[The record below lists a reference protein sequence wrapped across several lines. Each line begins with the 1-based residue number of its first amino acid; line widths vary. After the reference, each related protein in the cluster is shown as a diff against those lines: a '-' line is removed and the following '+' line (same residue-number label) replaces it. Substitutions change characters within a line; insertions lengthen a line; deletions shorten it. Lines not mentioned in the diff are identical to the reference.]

1 MPRVAGVDPGTVSF
15 DLCVLQDGEA
25 VVEQVFQTG
34 LLSHDSR
41 PLLDALVDRGPYDL
55 VYGPSG
61 YGLPLVAAA
70 DVGERELAEMV
81 LVRPDEAR
89 AEAGIGGMRSLL
101 RSLARSGLPVVF
113 GPGVIHL
120 PTVPRH
126 RKYNRIDL
134 GTADKVCAAACAV
147 ADQSKRLAIP
157 PHQTAMVLLE
167 LGGGFTAAL
176 AIDQGQIV
184 DAMGGSSG
192 PLGMRAA
199 GALDGELA
207 YLLGP
212 ALRKN
217 TLYSGGAL
225 DPSGELALTDLE
237 ALWSSPEHAEGW
249 TALLEAAAKAVRA
262 LTVSV
267 PAPREIVISGRLA
280 RLPGLHA
287 ALACTLRDVAPVTP
301 LLPGR
306 ASTAAHGGALLADAL
321 SGGPHAVLA
330 DVLRL
335 RESRGSALDYLR
347 VAGAD
352 TISLG

>member
-15 DLCVLQDGEA
+15 DLCVLEHGEP
-25 VVEQVFQTG
+25 VVEEVFETG
-34 LLSHDSR
+34 SLSRDSA
-41 PLLDALVDRGPYDL
+41 PLLDALTRHGPYDL

-89 AEAGIGGMRSLL
+89 ADAGIGGMRSLL
-101 RSLARSGLPVVF
+101 RSLAASEHPVLF

-134 GTADKVCAAACAV
+134 GTADKVCAAACAIG
-147 ADQSKRLAIP
+147 DQATRRAIP
-157 PHQTAMVLLE
+157 PHETAMILIE

-176 AIDQGQIV
+176 AVDRGQIV
-184 DAMGGSSG
+184 DGMGGSSG

-212 ALRKN
+212 ALLKR

-225 DPSGELALTDLE
+225 DPAGELEMTDLD
-237 ALWSSPEHAEGW
+237 ALWSSAEHAEGW
-249 TALLEAAAKAVRA
+249 MALLEAAVKAVRA
-262 LTVSV
+262 LVVSV
-267 PAPREIVISGRLA
+267 PDPHEIVVSGRLA
-280 RLPGLHA
+280 RLPGVIATLA
-287 ALACTLRDVAPVTP
+287 SSLETLAPVVALA
-301 LLPGR
+301 PGR
-306 ASTAAHGGALLADAL
+306 ASTAARGGALLADAL
-321 SGGPHAVLA
+321 AGGPHAALA
-330 DVLRL
+330 EVLRL
-335 RESRGSALDYLR
+335 REASGSALDYLR
-347 VAGAD
+347 VAGAE

>member
-1 MPRVAGVDPGTVSF
+1 
-15 DLCVLQDGEA
+15 LI
-25 VVEQVFQTG
+25 
-34 LLSHDSR
+34 
-41 PLLDALVDRGPYDL
+41 RG
-55 VYGPSG
+55 
-61 YGLPLVAAA
+61 A

-101 RSLARSGLPVVF
+101 RSLAGSGLPIVF
-113 GPGVIHL
+113 GPGAIHL

-126 RKYNRIDL
+126 RKYNRIDI
-134 GTADKVCAAACAV
+134 GTADKVCAAACAIV
-147 ADQSKRLAIP
+147 DQSNRRGIA
-157 PHQTAMVLLE
+157 PHETSMILLE

-176 AIDQGQIV
+176 AINAGQIV
-184 DAMGGSSG
+184 DGVGGSSG

-225 DPSGELALTDLE
+225 DPAGELVTADLE
-237 ALWSSPEHAEGW
+237 SLWVSTEPEHVAGW
-249 TALLEAAAKAVRA
+249 TALLEAAAKTVRA

-267 PAPREIVISGRLA
+267 PQPREIVVSGRLA
-280 RLPGLHA
+280 RLPGLITELA
-287 ALACTLRDVAPVTP
+287 SSLDALAPVVP
-301 LLPGR
+301 LVPGN
-306 ASTAAHGGALLADAL
+306 ASTAARGGALLADGLTGGRHAAL
-321 SGGPHAVLA
+321 VET
-330 DVLRL
+330 LRL
-335 RESRGSALDYLR
+335 REASGSALDYLR
-347 VAGAD
+347 VAGAE

>member
-15 DLCVLQDGEA
+15 DLCVLQDGEPVLEEVFETGSISRDSAPLIDA
-25 VVEQVFQTG
+25 VKR
-34 LLSHDSR
+34 H
-41 PLLDALVDRGPYDL
+41 GPYAL

-81 LVRPDEAR
+81 LVRSDEAR
-89 AEAGIGGMRSLL
+89 AEAGIGGLRSLL
-101 RSLARSGLPVVF
+101 RALARSGLPVVF

-134 GTADKVCAAACAV
+134 GTADKVCAAACAIV
-147 ADQSKRLAIP
+147 DQSNRRAIAP
-157 PHQTAMVLLE
+157 GETAMILLE
-167 LGGGFTAAL
+167 LGGAFTAAL
-176 AIDQGQIV
+176 GIDSGRIV
-184 DAMGGSSG
+184 DGVGGTSG

-212 ALRKN
+212 ELHKD
-217 TLYSGGAL
+217 TLYTGGAL
-225 DPSGELALTDLE
+225 DPTGELAITDLE

-249 TALLEAAAKAVRA
+249 RALLEAAMKAVRS
-262 LTVSV
+262 LVVSV
-267 PAPREIVISGRLA
+267 PAPHEVVVSGRLA
-280 RLPGLHA
+280 GVPGLVA
-287 ALACTLRDVAPVTP
+287 ALASALGDVAPVIALRTR
-301 LLPGR
+301 R

-321 SGGPHAVLA
+321 AGGSHALLA
-330 DVLRL
+330 EAMRL
-335 RESRGSALDYLR
+335 REARGSALDYVR
-347 VAGAD
+347 VAGAE